1 MQPWG
6 SRLSPLRSFSTAS
19 LDGLAGRAKNTGSK
33 TLRFL
38 EMFKSS
44 YYADLSLNQWLALT
58 PAKAIEG
65 RLCTSPA
72 FSRPTMERSTPIR
85 STI

>member
-1 MQPWG
+1 MQPSG
-6 SRLSPLRSFSTAS
+6 SRLSRWPSFLTAG

-38 EMFKSS
+38 EIFKSS

-58 PAKAIEG
+58 PSELLKAPIV
-65 RLCTSPA
+65 PA
-72 FSRPTMERSTPIR
+72 
-85 STI
+85 

>member
-1 MQPWG
+1 VE
-6 SRLSPLRSFSTAS
+6 
-19 LDGLAGRAKNTGSK
+19 NTGPT

-58 PAKAIEG
+58 PPELLKAHLNLDERVTAALRKSKAPIV
-65 RLCTSPA
+65 PA
-72 FSRPTMERSTPIR
+72 
-85 STI
+85 